1 MRRDFQWSHTNVGS
15 SLLRKISS
23 KTVGNKGKSICRK
36 KRKGKASSRVQK
48 RAKRETETTEI
59 GNPTPSRS
67 RDCSDSEAE

>member
-1 MRRDFQWSHTNVGS
+1 MGS

-23 KTVGNKGKSICRK
+23 KTVGNKGKSKCRK

-59 GNPTPSRS
+59 GYSTPSRS
-67 RDCSDSEAE
+67 RDCSDSEDE

>member
-1 MRRDFQWSHTNVGS
+1 MGS
-15 SLLRKISS
+15 SLLRKIPS
-23 KTVGNKGKSICRK
+23 KTVGKGKSICRK